1 MPLFVL
7 IGIFVISAFLST
19 SLIYSELSF
28 IQTARAEVECNDSLI
43 RICGICVNSTIMA
56 QHVEQTC
63 SN

>member
-7 IGIFVISAFLST
+7 TGIFVISAFLST
-19 SLIYSELSF
+19 SVIYSELSF

-56 QHVEQTC
+56 QDVEQTC